1 MTPEEYIK
9 SVQNESFIEAVNAFK
24 AEFMKRIKCHISPV
38 PFSIPDNEDGWT
50 VTFGEIK
57 QVVNNVSRM
66 LGGE

>member
-9 SVQNESFIEAVNAFK
+9 SVQNKAFVEAVNAFK
-24 AEFMKRIKCHISPV
+24 TEFMKRIEAHIVPV
-38 PFSIPDNEDGWT
+38 PFSTPDNTDEWT

-57 QVVNNVSRM
+57 QVVNNVSHM